1 MDKRKPAN
9 SSYSNLIEHVKD
21 RPGHDRRYSIDSSKI
36 NKELGW
42 KSNFKL
48 EESIEKTVNW
58 YLDNHSWVK
67 KIQEKSINF
76 MELVIMI
83 KVQQQQ
89 QQVHHG
95 KNRLPRL

>member
-9 SSYSNLIEHVKD
+9 SSYSNLIEYVKD

-58 YLDNHSWVK
+58 YLDNYRWVK
-67 KIQEKSINF
+67 KIQEKSQYGGERIGQIN
-76 MELVIMI
+76 
-83 KVQQQQ
+83 
-89 QQVHHG
+89 
-95 KNRLPRL
+95 